1 MYKLRRTI
9 RQPIKNELYL
19 SGGGD
24 EHQSFPLDSFFFE
37 KIPQN
42 GTFLYI
48 PIALRGHK
56 LYATAALW
64 MKNILALH
72 KREDVTFEL
81 WDDVAHKTY
90 ADVARFDAMYIG
102 GGNTWSLMEELRG
115 VDFPKVIAEFLE
127 KKGSVYGGSAGAI
140 VMGKRIDTHDDK
152 NEISWTD
159 MNGFAMTGNYSV
171 ACHFKEEQTGR
182 FQEWATTHQLPIL
195 CLPEET
201 GLVFTETEIL
211 CVGAK
216 PCFVYASDGNLGVLH
231 DGDRLPL

>member
-1 MYKLRRTI
+1 MPQLR
-9 RQPIKNELYL
+9 KHELYL

-37 KIPQN
+37 KISQN

-81 WDDVAHKTY
+81 WDDVAYKTY

-102 GGNTWSLMEELRG
+102 GGNTWSLMKELRE
-115 VDFPKVIAEFLE
+115 VDFQKVIAEFIE
-127 KKGSVYGGSAGAI
+127 QKGSVYGGSAGAI
-140 VMGKRIDTHDDK
+140 VMGKQIDTHDDK
-152 NEISWTD
+152 NEIAWTD
-159 MNGFAMTGNYSV
+159 MNGFAILGDYSV
-171 ACHFKEEQTGR
+171 ACHFKEEQAGR
-182 FQEWATTHQLPIL
+182 FQEWAISHQSPIL

-201 GLVFTETEIL
+201 GLVFAETEML
-211 CVGAK
+211 CVGTK
-216 PCFVYASDGNLGVLH
+216 PCFVYAPDGSLTVLNSGV
-231 DGDRLPL
+231 RLSF